1 MNAEFRAPSAR
12 YAPPRI
18 RIVLA
23 ALPLAGFAAW
33 AVAHLVA
40 IVTTFRTPLQ
50 ATYVAWT
57 VSFLALW
64 WLPVSWL
71 ERPYRA
77 SREQRPELDE
87 LTVTVQVPVYNEDP
101 VALRA
106 CLRSVLEQSRRVD
119 RVRIVD
125 DGSVD
130 AGGNSVTYDDVRR
143 DFEAAASV
151 LGIDTSWERTP
162 NRGKRFAQMHALAG
176 DDADVFVTLDSDSV
190 LDRHAVREGLLPFA
204 DPRVQSVGGH
214 VLVLNRT
221 ASLLTRMTCVLYLP
235 FTRGVRSAQSVLRR
249 VTINSGTLAF
259 YRGGVV
265 RRAAGVYEHER
276 FAGRPMQMNDDSMLT
291 FYALLA
297 GDTVHQP
304 SSMAFTLVPER
315 LHHYLKQQLRWMRGT
330 TVRHLWWL
338 RYMPV
343 TGAVFWM
350 TVSEYLHLVLAV
362 LLPFMLLLDP
372 YYREH
377 LGSVAS
383 SGLQVGV
390 VLSYLSALR
399 IFVVRR
405 SDESTW
411 SRAALFACTPLIAL
425 WRLLVLRPL
434 YLYAVCTCR
443 RVGHWGTRQAV
454 EVSLGNP
461 VTASSFQE
469 GRGREEAPTGA
480 GQQPGR

>member
-1 MNAEFRAPSAR
+1 MNTEFRSPRAR
-12 YAPPRI
+12 YAPPRT
-18 RIVLA
+18 RIALA

-33 AVAHLVA
+33 AVSHLVA
-40 IVTTFRTPLQ
+40 SVTTFRTPLG
-50 ATYVAWT
+50 ATCVAWG

-71 ERPYRA
+71 ERPFKA
-77 SREQRPELDE
+77 SEEQRDALDE

-101 VALRA
+101 AALRA

-119 RVRIVD
+119 RVRVVN
-125 DGSVD
+125 DGSAD
-130 AGGNSVTYDDVRR
+130 AAGEPVTFDDVRR
-143 DFEAAASV
+143 DFEAAASA
-151 LGIDTSWERTP
+151 LGIGTSWEYTP

-176 DDADVFVTLDSDSV
+176 DGADVFVTLDSDSV

-259 YRGGVV
+259 YRGDVV

-276 FAGRPMQMNDDSMLT
+276 FARRPMQMNDDSMLT
-291 FYALLA
+291 FYALLD

-304 SSMAFTLVPER
+304 SAIAFTLVPQR
-315 LHHYLKQQLRWMRGT
+315 LDHYLKQQLRWMRGT

-350 TVSEYLHLVLAV
+350 TVSEYLHLVLAL
-362 LLPFMLLLDP
+362 LLPPVLLLDP
-372 YYREH
+372 YYRAH
-377 LGSVAS
+377 LGPVAS
-383 SGLQVGV
+383 SGVQVGI

-399 IFVVRR
+399 IFVVQR
-405 SDESTW
+405 SDEPAW
-411 SRAALFACTPLIAL
+411 ARAVLFACTPLIAL
-425 WRLLVLRPL
+425 WRLFVLRPL
-434 YLYAVCTCR
+434 YLYAMCTCR
-443 RVGHWGTRQAV
+443 RVGDWGTRGSV
-454 EVSLGNP
+454 EVAL
-461 VTASSFQE
+461 A
-469 GRGREEAPTGA
+469 APRRT
-480 GQQPGR
+480 

>member
-1 MNAEFRAPSAR
+1 MSAEFRAPTAR
-12 YAPPRI
+12 YAPPRT
-18 RIVLA
+18 RIMLA

-33 AVAHLVA
+33 AMTHLVA
-40 IVTTFRTPLQ
+40 VVTTFRTPFG
-50 ATYVAWT
+50 ATCVAWT
-57 VSFLALW
+57 VSLLALW
-64 WLPVSWL
+64 WIPVSWL
-71 ERPYRA
+71 ERPFRA
-77 SREQRPELDE
+77 SGERRAALDA
-87 LTVTVQVPVYNEDP
+87 LTVAVQVPVYNEDP
-101 VALRA
+101 AALRA
-106 CLRSVLEQSRRVD
+106 CLRSVLDQSRRVD
-119 RVRIVD
+119 RVHVVD
-125 DGSVD
+125 DGSAD
-130 AGGNSVTYDDVRR
+130 ADGNPVAFDAVRR
-143 DFEAAASV
+143 GFEDAARA
-151 LGIDTSWERTP
+151 LGIETTWRRTP

-259 YRGGVV
+259 YRGEVV

-315 LHHYLKQQLRWMRGT
+315 LDHYLKQQLRWMRGT

-350 TVSEYLHLVLAV
+350 TVSEYLHLVLALLLPSV
-362 LLPFMLLLDP
+362 LLVDP
-372 YYREH
+372 AYRAH
-377 LGSVAS
+377 FGAVAS
-383 SGLQVGV
+383 SGVQAGI

-399 IFVVRR
+399 IFTVRR
-405 SDESTW
+405 SDEPVW
-411 SRAALFACTPLIAL
+411 ARAVLFACTPLIAL
-425 WRLLVLRPL
+425 WRLFVLRPL
-434 YLYAVCTCR
+434 YLYAMCTCR
-443 RVGHWGTRQAV
+443 RVGDWGTRKAV
-454 EVSLGNP
+454 EVSL
-461 VTASSFQE
+461 AES
-469 GRGREEAPTGA
+469 R
-480 GQQPGR
+480 

>member
-1 MNAEFRAPSAR
+1 MNTEFRSPRAR
-12 YAPPRI
+12 YAPSRTRI
-18 RIVLA
+18 ALA

-33 AVAHLVA
+33 AVSHLVA
-40 IVTTFRTPLQ
+40 SVTTFRTPLG
-50 ATYVAWT
+50 ATCVAWG

-71 ERPYRA
+71 ERPFKA
-77 SREQRPELDE
+77 SEEQRDALDE

-101 VALRA
+101 AALRA

-119 RVRIVD
+119 RVRVVN
-125 DGSVD
+125 DGSAD
-130 AGGNSVTYDDVRR
+130 AAGEPVAFDDVRR
-143 DFEAAASV
+143 DFEAAASA
-151 LGIDTSWERTP
+151 LGIGTSWEYTP

-176 DDADVFVTLDSDSV
+176 DGADVFVTLDSDSV

-259 YRGGVV
+259 YRGDVV

-291 FYALLA
+291 FYALLD

-304 SSMAFTLVPER
+304 SAIAFTLVPQR
-315 LHHYLKQQLRWMRGT
+315 LDHYLKQQLRWMRGT

-350 TVSEYLHLVLAV
+350 TVSEYLHLVLAL
-362 LLPFMLLLDP
+362 LLPPVLLLDP
-372 YYREH
+372 YYRAH
-377 LGSVAS
+377 LGPVAS
-383 SGLQVGV
+383 SGVQVGI

-405 SDESTW
+405 SDEPAW
-411 SRAALFACTPLIAL
+411 ARAALFACTPLIAL
-425 WRLLVLRPL
+425 WRLFVLRPL
-434 YLYAVCTCR
+434 YLYAMCTCR
-443 RVGHWGTRQAV
+443 RVGDWGTRGSV
-454 EVSLGNP
+454 EVAL
-461 VTASSFQE
+461 A
-469 GRGREEAPTGA
+469 APRRT
-480 GQQPGR
+480 

>member
-1 MNAEFRAPSAR
+1 MNAEFRAPRAR
-12 YAPPRI
+12 YAPPRASI
-18 RIVLA
+18 MLA
-23 ALPLAGFAAW
+23 ALPLAAFAAW
-33 AVAHLVA
+33 GLTHLVA
-40 IVTTFRTPLQ
+40 AITTFTTSFG
-50 ATYVAWT
+50 ATCVAWT
-57 VSFLALW
+57 ASFLALW
-64 WLPVSWL
+64 WVPVSWL
-71 ERPYRA
+71 ERPFKA
-77 SREQRPELDE
+77 SGEQRAALDE

-101 VALRA
+101 AALRA
-106 CLRSVLEQSRRVD
+106 CLRSVLDQSRRVD
-119 RVRIVD
+119 RVHVVD
-125 DGSVD
+125 DGSAD
-130 AGGNSVTYDDVRR
+130 AAGKPVTYDDVRR
-143 DFEAAASV
+143 DFQAAAAE
-151 LGIDTSWERTP
+151 LGIGTTWQRTP
-162 NRGKRFAQMHALAG
+162 NRGKRFAQMRALAD

-259 YRGGVV
+259 YRGDVV

-304 SSMAFTLVPER
+304 SSIAFTLVPQ
-315 LHHYLKQQLRWMRGT
+315 HVNHYVNQQLRWMRGT

-350 TVSEYLHLVLAV
+350 TVSEYLHLVLALLLPAV
-362 LLPFMLLLDP
+362 LLFDPAYRTHLD
-372 YYREH
+372 
-377 LGSVAS
+377 SIAVA
-383 SGLQVGV
+383 GAQAGIMMN
-390 VLSYLSALR
+390 YLTALR
-399 IFVVRR
+399 IFTVRR
-405 SDESTW
+405 SDEPPW
-411 SRAALFACTPLIAL
+411 ARAALFACAPLIAL

-434 YLYAVCTCR
+434 YLYAMCTCR
-443 RVGHWGTRQAV
+443 RVGHWGTRQSV
-454 EVSLGNP
+454 EVSL
-461 VTASSFQE
+461 A
-469 GRGREEAPTGA
+469 EA
-480 GQQPGR
+480 R

>member
-1 MNAEFRAPSAR
+1 MSTEAQSTPKARPSAGFRAPAAR
-12 YAPPRI
+12 YAPPRT
-18 RIVLA
+18 RIMLA

-33 AVAHLVA
+33 TLTHLVA
-40 IVTTFRTPLQ
+40 VVTTFRTPFG
-50 ATYVAWT
+50 ATCVAWG

-64 WLPVSWL
+64 WVPVSWL
-71 ERPYRA
+71 ERPFQA
-77 SREQRPELDE
+77 SEEQQKALDG

-101 VALRA
+101 AALRA

-119 RVRIVD
+119 RVHIVD
-125 DGSVD
+125 DGSTD
-130 AGGNSVTYDDVRR
+130 AAGEPVAYDDVRR
-143 DFEAAASV
+143 DFQDAAAA
-151 LGIDTSWERTP
+151 LGIDTTWQRTP

-176 DDADVFVTLDSDSV
+176 DDADVFITLDSDSV
-190 LDRHAVREGLLPFA
+190 LDRHAVREGLQPFA
-204 DPRVQSVGGH
+204 NPRVQSVGGH

-235 FTRGVRSAQSVLRR
+235 FTRGVRSAQSVLKR

-259 YRGGVV
+259 YRADVV

-304 SSMAFTLVPER
+304 SSIAFTLVPEH
-315 LHHYLKQQLRWMRGT
+315 LGHYINQQLRWMRGT

-350 TVSEYLHLVLAV
+350 TITEYLHLVLAV
-362 LLPFMLLLDP
+362 LLPAVLLLDP
-372 YYREH
+372 YYRTH
-377 LGSVAS
+377 LDSIAAAGVQVAI
-383 SGLQVGV
+383 VMN
-390 VLSYLSALR
+390 YLTALR
-399 IFVVRR
+399 IFTVRR
-405 SDESTW
+405 SDEPAW
-411 SRAALFACTPLIAL
+411 ARAALFACTPLIAL

-434 YLYAVCTCR
+434 YLYAMCTCR
-443 RVGHWGTRQAV
+443 HVGRWGTRQTV
-454 EVSLGNP
+454 EVSLAEP
-461 VTASSFQE
+461 Q
-469 GRGREEAPTGA
+469 
-480 GQQPGR
+480 

>member
-1 MNAEFRAPSAR
+1 M
-12 YAPPRI
+12 
-18 RIVLA
+18 LA

-33 AVAHLVA
+33 AMTHLVT
-40 IVTTFRTPLQ
+40 IVTTFRSPLG
-50 ATYVAWT
+50 ATCVAWS

-71 ERPYRA
+71 ERPFKA
-77 SREQRPELDE
+77 SAAQREALEA
-87 LTVTVQVPVYNEDP
+87 LTVAVQIPVYNEDP
-101 VALRA
+101 AALRA
-106 CLRSVLEQSRRVD
+106 CLRSVLDQSRRVD
-119 RVRIVD
+119 RVHVVD
-125 DGSVD
+125 DGSADGDGNPVD
-130 AGGNSVTYDDVRR
+130 FDGVRR
-143 DFEAAASV
+143 EFETAAAA
-151 LGIDTSWERTP
+151 LGVETSWVRTP
-162 NRGKRFAQMHALAG
+162 NRGKRFAQMQVLAD

-214 VLVLNRT
+214 VLVLNRN
-221 ASLLTRMTCVLYLP
+221 ASLLTRMTCVLYIP

-259 YRGGVV
+259 YRGEVV

-304 SSMAFTLVPER
+304 TAIAFTLVPER
-315 LHHYLKQQLRWMRGT
+315 LGHYVKQQLRWMRGT

-350 TVSEYLHLVLAV
+350 TISEYLHLVLALLLPSV
-362 LLPFMLLLDP
+362 LLVDP
-372 YYREH
+372 SYRAH
-377 LGSVAS
+377 LGAVAS
-383 SGLQVGV
+383 SGLQIGI

-399 IFVVRR
+399 IFLVRR
-405 SDESTW
+405 SDEPAW
-411 SRAALFACTPLIAL
+411 SRAVLFACTPLIAL

-434 YLYAVCTCR
+434 YLYAMCTCR
-443 RVGHWGTRQAV
+443 RVGNWGTRGVV
-454 EVSLGNP
+454 EVSL
-461 VTASSFQE
+461 
-469 GRGREEAPTGA
+469 TG
-480 GQQPGR
+480 PR

>member
-1 MNAEFRAPSAR
+1 MNTEFRAPRAR
-12 YAPPRI
+12 YAPSRTRI
-18 RIVLA
+18 ALA

-33 AVAHLVA
+33 AVSHLVA
-40 IVTTFRTPLQ
+40 TVTTFRTPLG
-50 ATYVAWT
+50 ATCVAWG

-71 ERPYRA
+71 ERPFKA
-77 SREQRPELDE
+77 SEEQRDALDE

-101 VALRA
+101 AALRA

-119 RVRIVD
+119 RVRVVN
-125 DGSVD
+125 DGSAD
-130 AGGNSVTYDDVRR
+130 AAGEPVTFDDVRR
-143 DFEAAASV
+143 DFEAAASA
-151 LGIDTSWERTP
+151 LGIGTSWEYTP

-176 DDADVFVTLDSDSV
+176 DHADVFVTLDSDSV

-259 YRGGVV
+259 YRGDVV
-265 RRAAGVYEHER
+265 RRAAGVYERER

-291 FYALLA
+291 FYALLD

-304 SSMAFTLVPER
+304 SAIAFTLVPQR
-315 LHHYLKQQLRWMRGT
+315 LDHYLKQQLRWMRGT

-350 TVSEYLHLVLAV
+350 TVSEYLHLVLAL
-362 LLPFMLLLDP
+362 LLPPVLLLDP
-372 YYREH
+372 YYRAH
-377 LGSVAS
+377 LGPVAS
-383 SGLQVGV
+383 SGVQVGI

-405 SDESTW
+405 SDEPAW
-411 SRAALFACTPLIAL
+411 ARAALFACTPLIAL
-425 WRLLVLRPL
+425 WRLFVLRPL
-434 YLYAVCTCR
+434 YLYAMCTCR
-443 RVGHWGTRQAV
+443 RVGDWGTRGSV
-454 EVSLGNP
+454 EVAL
-461 VTASSFQE
+461 A
-469 GRGREEAPTGA
+469 APRRT
-480 GQQPGR
+480 

>member
-1 MNAEFRAPSAR
+1 MSTEFRTPEAR
-12 YAPPRI
+12 YAPPRT
-18 RIVLA
+18 RIALA

-33 AVAHLVA
+33 AVSHLVA
-40 IVTTFRTPLQ
+40 TVTTFRTPFG
-50 ATYVAWT
+50 ATCVAWG

-71 ERPYRA
+71 ERPFTA
-77 SREQRPELDE
+77 SEEQRDALDE

-101 VALRA
+101 AALRA

-119 RVRIVD
+119 RVRVVN
-125 DGSVD
+125 DGSAD
-130 AGGNSVTYDDVRR
+130 AAGEPVTFDDVRR

-151 LGIDTSWERTP
+151 LGIGTSWERTP

-259 YRGGVV
+259 YRGDVV

-304 SSMAFTLVPER
+304 SAIAFTLVPQR
-315 LHHYLKQQLRWMRGT
+315 LDHYLKQQLRWMRGT

-350 TVSEYLHLVLAV
+350 TVSEYLHLVLALILPPV
-362 LLPFMLLLDP
+362 LFFDP
-372 YYREH
+372 YYRAH
-377 LGSVAS
+377 LGPVAS
-383 SGLQVGV
+383 SGVQVGI

-405 SDESTW
+405 SDEPAW
-411 SRAALFACTPLIAL
+411 ARAALFAFTPLIAL
-425 WRLLVLRPL
+425 WRLFVLRPL
-434 YLYAVCTCR
+434 YLYAMCTCR
-443 RVGHWGTRQAV
+443 RVGDWGTRGSV
-454 EVSLGNP
+454 EVAL
-461 VTASSFQE
+461 A
-469 GRGREEAPTGA
+469 APQRT
-480 GQQPGR
+480 

>member
-1 MNAEFRAPSAR
+1 MNTEFRAPRAR
-12 YAPPRI
+12 YAPSRTRI
-18 RIVLA
+18 AVA

-33 AVAHLVA
+33 AVSHLVA
-40 IVTTFRTPLQ
+40 TVTTFRTPLG
-50 ATYVAWT
+50 ATCVAWG

-71 ERPYRA
+71 ERPFKA
-77 SREQRPELDE
+77 SEEQRDALDE

-101 VALRA
+101 AALRA

-119 RVRIVD
+119 RVRVVN
-125 DGSVD
+125 DGSAD
-130 AGGNSVTYDDVRR
+130 TAGLPVTFDDVRR
-143 DFEAAASV
+143 DFEAAASA
-151 LGIDTSWERTP
+151 LGIGTSWEYTP

-249 VTINSGTLAF
+249 VTINSGTLAL
-259 YRGGVV
+259 YRGDVV

-291 FYALLA
+291 FYALLD

-304 SSMAFTLVPER
+304 SAIAFTLVPQR
-315 LHHYLKQQLRWMRGT
+315 LDHYLKQQLRWMRGT

-350 TVSEYLHLVLAV
+350 TVSEYLHLVLAL
-362 LLPFMLLLDP
+362 LLPPILLLDP
-372 YYREH
+372 YYRAH
-377 LGSVAS
+377 LGPVAS
-383 SGLQVGV
+383 SGVQVGI

-405 SDESTW
+405 SDEPAW
-411 SRAALFACTPLIAL
+411 ARAALFACTPLIAL
-425 WRLLVLRPL
+425 WRLFVLRPL
-434 YLYAVCTCR
+434 YLYAMCTCR
-443 RVGHWGTRQAV
+443 RVGDWGTRGSV
-454 EVSLGNP
+454 EVAL
-461 VTASSFQE
+461 A
-469 GRGREEAPTGA
+469 APRRT
-480 GQQPGR
+480 

>member
-1 MNAEFRAPSAR
+1 MSTEFRTPDAR

-33 AVAHLVA
+33 ALTHLVA
-40 IVTTFRTPLQ
+40 IVTTFRTPLG
-50 ATYVAWT
+50 ATCVAWT
-57 VSFLALW
+57 VSILALW

-71 ERPYRA
+71 ERPFRA
-77 SREQRPELDE
+77 PADRRRMLDE

-101 VALRA
+101 AALRA

-119 RVRIVD
+119 RVRVVD
-125 DGSVD
+125 DGS
-130 AGGNSVTYDDVRR
+130 AGPLGEPVTFDGVRR
-143 DFEAAASV
+143 EFEADAAA
-151 LGIDTSWERTP
+151 LGIATSWERTP

-190 LDRHAVREGLLPFA
+190 LDRHAVREGLQPFA
-204 DPRVQSVGGH
+204 NPRVQSVGGH
-214 VLVLNRT
+214 VLVLNRS

-235 FTRGVRSAQSVLRR
+235 FTRGVRSAQSVLKR

-259 YRGGVV
+259 YRGDVV

-304 SSMAFTLVPER
+304 NSMAFTLVPER
-315 LHHYLKQQLRWMRGT
+315 LDHYVKQQLRWMRGT

-350 TVSEYLHLVLAV
+350 TVSEYLHLVLAL
-362 LLPFMLLLDP
+362 LLPAVLLLDP
-372 YYREH
+372 SHRAQ

-383 SGLQVGV
+383 SGLQVGI

-405 SDESTW
+405 SDEPAW
-411 SRAALFACTPLIAL
+411 SRAVLFACTPLIAL

-434 YLYAVCTCR
+434 YLYAMCTCR
-443 RVGHWGTRQAV
+443 KVSQWGTRGTI
-454 EVSLGNP
+454 EVSLAKP
-461 VTASSFQE
+461 
-469 GRGREEAPTGA
+469 R
-480 GQQPGR
+480 